1 MFPGVHSLIWPKWIL
16 LINIKKTFFEVH
28 EMKHTFEI
36 QKCFIFL
43 FPNYLANISK

>member
-1 MFPGVHSLIWPKWIL
+1 MFPGVHSVIWPKWIL
-16 LINIKKTFFEVH
+16 LINMVH